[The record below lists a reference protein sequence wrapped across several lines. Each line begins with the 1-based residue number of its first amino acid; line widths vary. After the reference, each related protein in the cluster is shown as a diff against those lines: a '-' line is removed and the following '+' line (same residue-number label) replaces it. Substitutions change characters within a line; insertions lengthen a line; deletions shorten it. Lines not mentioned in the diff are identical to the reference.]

1 MGGEGVEGEAFG
13 EVIVQMDAVEI
24 MASRYDIPIIRISRY
39 RDLAIVHCRSTLQ
52 NEAITRRTDV
62 LEKRKS
68 NGVVDGVSYDG
79 GRRNGR
85 VRQVTIKRIRSFD
98 GRASGADWPS
108 SHTNESAEPLS
119 QDHTAGKTG
128 KQSPSAYVTESL
140 NLEPPEIGG
149 GRGQGEENDGETNE
163 TKDQRV
169 PGWKRSNGFFC
180 NASMSVTNLEAIQ
193 GKQPVLRER
202 CDNLVALTGLGRGG

>member
-1 MGGEGVEGEAFG
+1 
-13 EVIVQMDAVEI
+13 

-52 NEAITRRTDV
+52 NEAIIRRTDV

-98 GRASGADWPS
+98 GRASGPTGRVHTPTRAPS
-108 SHTNESAEPLS
+108 LSAKTIPPVRPANKALPLMSPRASIWNLQKSGAAEVRGKRMMAKRMRQKTRGS
-119 QDHTAGKTG
+119 QA
-128 KQSPSAYVTESL
+128 
-140 NLEPPEIGG
+140 
-149 GRGQGEENDGETNE
+149 GRGATAFSAMQVCQSRTS
-163 TKDQRV
+163 KLF
-169 PGWKRSNGFFC
+169 K
-180 NASMSVTNLEAIQ
+180 ASSQSYGN
-193 GKQPVLRER
+193 
-202 CDNLVALTGLGRGG
+202 VATT